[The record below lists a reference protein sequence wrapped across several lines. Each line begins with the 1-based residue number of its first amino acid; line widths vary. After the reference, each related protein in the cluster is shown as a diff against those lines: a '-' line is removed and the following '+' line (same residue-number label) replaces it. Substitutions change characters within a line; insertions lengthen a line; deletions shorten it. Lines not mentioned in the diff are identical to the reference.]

1 MKQEERKKTT
11 INKILSAAIECF
23 EEKGFENTPIED
35 ICERAGITKGGFYHH
50 FANKQEL
57 FLKMLDAW
65 INKVS
70 ANADLEGLPSGDVYQ
85 TMLEIPR
92 KLGPVFEETKSQL
105 PLFLEI
111 YLRGIKDPELNKV
124 MIKAMN
130 MFMAFFEG
138 IIEEGLKKKAITD
151 SDPKELPRIL
161 FALTIGL
168 MMQGLMDPKGAD
180 WNDLAK
186 KSIKKLLR

>member
-1 MKQEERKKTT
+1 LKQEERKKTT